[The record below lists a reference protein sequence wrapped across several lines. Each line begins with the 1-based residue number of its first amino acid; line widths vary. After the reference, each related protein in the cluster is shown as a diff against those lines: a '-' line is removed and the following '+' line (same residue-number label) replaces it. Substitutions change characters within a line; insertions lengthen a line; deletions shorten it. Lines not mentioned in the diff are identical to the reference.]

1 MHIAVSAL
9 AYVAMLL
16 YLFVQSKSDAK
27 SGMVLKF
34 YNDAALSLSFISYTI
49 FLAINKLNILEE
61 MKISFMIC
69 IALFLI
75 SADFVPKSLK
85 VMQKADAKAFAS
97 IYFSSFLIFG
107 CQFSLVI
114 LLFSMFVA
122 NVLFLFWHHVLIR
135 RKLKLVGNERFPY
148 FPFILLGYLIC
159 TSVLICKL
167 IM

>member
-1 MHIAVSAL
+1 MI
-9 AYVAMLL
+9 L

-34 YNDAALSLSFISYTI
+34 YNDAALSLSFISYTV
-49 FLAINKLNILEE
+49 FLVINKLNILEE
-61 MKISFMIC
+61 MKISFITC

-75 SADFVPKSLK
+75 SADFIPKSLK
-85 VMQKADAKAFAS
+85 VMQKAAAKAFA
-97 IYFSSFLIFG
+97 LIFG
-107 CQFSLVI
+107 YQFSLVV

-135 RKLKLVGNERFPY
+135 RKLKLVSNERFPY

-159 TSVLICKL
+159 TFILICKL
-167 IM
+167 IR